1 MAIIG
6 TNVTVSVEK
15 TLSSPV
21 TVTGVTKATEGVVT
35 APGHTFDH
43 GDVVK
48 FSVTAGMVELHQQAC
63 RIKAV
68 TTNGF
73 TLESL
78 DTTDYSDWSAGTVV
92 EVSAWATFA
101 SAQTISMPNP
111 APAKIDITTLI
122 DRVKQYAYGLPDA
135 PDGSI
140 NGLFA
145 PLEEAVT
152 LIKAATKANEDLA
165 FRVAFSGGE
174 FAIFNANVSG
184 GSGFELP
191 ANGAA
196 TAVTAF
202 TPLKDVMFYAS

>member
-6 TNVTVSVEK
+6 TNITVSVEK

-21 TVTGVTKATEGVVT
+21 TVTGVTKASEGVAT
-35 APGHTFDH
+35 APAHTFDH
-43 GDVVK
+43 GDIVK
-48 FSVTAGMVELHQQAC
+48 FTVTAGMVELHQQAC

-73 TLESL
+73 TLEGL

-92 EVSAWATFA
+92 EVSAWATL
-101 SAQTISMPNP
+101 SNAQSISMPNP
-111 APAKIDITTLI
+111 TPTKIDITTLI
-122 DRVKQYAYGLPDA
+122 DKVKQYAYALPDA

-140 NGLFA
+140 TGLFD
-145 PLEEAVT
+145 PTLEAVT
-152 LIKAATKANEDLA
+152 LIKTATKDNDDLV
-165 FRVAFSGGE
+165 FRVAFAGGQ

-184 GSGFELP
+184 GSGFDLP
-191 ANGAA
+191 ANAAA
-196 TAVTAF
+196 TAVIAF